1 MGSALI
7 VDDEIDICTLLSQ
20 HLRKLGF
27 QSTYCMT
34 IKEAME
40 RVSHSSFDLIFVD
53 LNLKDGSGYD
63 LLSSFTDEVKKARI
77 IVISAYDSEHQKALE
92 AGANDFVP
100 KPFKKKSIE
109 DALKRLNFL
118 SNAS

>member
-20 HLRKLGF
+20 QLRKLGF

-34 IKEAME
+34 IKEALE
-40 RVSHSSFDLIFVD
+40 KVSNTSFDLIFVD

-63 LLSSFTDEVKKARI
+63 LLSSFPEEVKKTRI

-92 AGANDFVP
+92 AGASDFVP
-100 KPFKKKSIE
+100 KPFKKQSIE
-109 DALKRLNFL
+109 EALKRLNFL
-118 SNAS
+118 DN